1 MLTQLATIKTR
12 LAIPTEDTQYD
23 TLLTNAIQAVSARFD
38 KETNR
43 TLARTESATH
53 EFDPGDT
60 EIIVPCYPIETV
72 TKFELK
78 STESTGWQEITPT
91 PDYLIRRPCI
101 ISLLSPLRIPQ
112 SALRITYAGGY
123 VLPGDNLQPSTSN
136 FQLPAD
142 LENAAIEQ
150 VAYWFQTR
158 DNIGLDTIWPHFGTY
173 QKFAQLPLLLPV
185 QQVLT
190 HHRRWTL

>member
-1 MLTQLATIKTR
+1 MLTQLATVKAR
-12 LAIPTEDTQYD
+12 LSIPDTDTQYD
-23 TLLTNAIQAVSARFD
+23 ALLNNAIKSFSARFD

-43 TLARTESATH
+43 TLARTENAVC
-53 EFDPGDT
+53 EFDPDDT

-78 STESTGWQEITPT
+78 SSESTGWQEITPA
-91 PDYLIRRPCI
+91 PDYLIRRTCI
-101 ISLLSPLRIPQ
+101 ITLLSPLRNPQ
-112 SALRITYAGGY
+112 SALRVLYAGGY
-123 VLPGDNLQPSTSN
+123 VLPGTVPSAG
-136 FQLPAD
+136 QLPLPDD

-173 QKFAQLPLLLPV
+173 QKFAQFPLLLSV
-185 QQVLT
+185 QQVLG
-190 HHRRWTL
+190 HYRRYTL